1 MIKIALLIDSKNN
14 WIDNYFTKRTFK
26 SSSKFNFNIF
36 KNQKKIK
43 KYDIVFVIGYTKI
56 LKKNFLKNNKLT
68 LIIHESNLPKGK
80 GFSPVQWQLIKGK
93 TKLTI
98 CLVEASHGVRV
109 DSGRIYLKSNFK
121 IPETSLLPEIR
132 KYQFLATI
140 NIIKKFL
147 KIYPNIYPKK
157 QRGQSTYFK
166 KRTLLDNEINI
177 NKSIKKNFNL
187 MRIADNDRYPSYFW
201 FKNKKFIIKIF
212 DN

>member
-1 MIKIALLIDSKNN
+1 M
-14 WIDNYFTKRTFK
+14 
-26 SSSKFNFNIF
+26 
-36 KNQKKIK
+36 
-43 KYDIVFVIGYTKI
+43 
-56 LKKNFLKNNKLT
+56 
-68 LIIHESNLPKGK
+68 
-80 GFSPVQWQLIKGK
+80 
-93 TKLTI
+93 
-98 CLVEASHGVRV
+98 
-109 DSGRIYLKSNFK
+109 
-121 IPETSLLPEIR
+121 
-132 KYQFLATI
+132 ATI

-147 KIYPNIYPKK
+147 RIYPNVYPKK

>member
-1 MIKIALLIDSKNN
+1 MSLYLKEKDFLLYSGNL
-14 WIDNYFTKRTFK
+14 
-26 SSSKFNFNIF
+26 
-36 KNQKKIK
+36 
-43 KYDIVFVIGYTKI
+43 
-56 LKKNFLKNNKLT
+56 LK
-68 LIIHESNLPKGK
+68 
-80 GFSPVQWQLIKGK
+80 VK

-187 MRIADNDRYPSYFW
+187 MRIADNDRYPSYFGS
-201 FKNKKFIIKIF
+201 NKKFIIKIF